1 MSVGTT
7 DHFLFLK
14 KSWHKINICFMKT
27 YKYYVYIM
35 ASGKNGT
42 LYTGVTNDI
51 ARRSFEHKTHVNKN
65 SFSARYNVNKLV
77 YIEVF
82 ENPEYAILREK
93 QIKSWSRKKKLEL
106 IESTNPDWVDRFDY
120 LNS

>member
-1 MSVGTT
+1 MRHYY
-7 DHFLFLK
+7 DA
-14 KSWHKINICFMKT
+14 

-51 ARRSFEHKTHVNKN
+51 ARRSFEHKIHMNKN
-65 SFSARYNVNKLV
+65 SFSARYDVNKLV

-82 ENPEYAILREK
+82 ENPEYAIMREK
-93 QIKSWSRKKKLEL
+93 QIKSWTRNKKKDL
-106 IESTNPDWVDRFDY
+106 IETQNPDWLDLFDY